1 MQINNSIFGFIYPLT
16 SICNCSLREGV
27 LPNAWK
33 SANIIPLQKISDRI
47 MTMKLV
53 AENTML
59 HVILVYANQVQ
70 FSQQENVSSMR
81 TWRAK

>member
-1 MQINNSIFGFIYPLT
+1 MFGFMYPLT
-16 SICNCSLREGV
+16 RIFYCSLREGV
-27 LPNAWK
+27 LPTAWK
-33 SANIIPLQKISDRI
+33 SANIIHLPKISDRI

-59 HVILVYANQVQ
+59 HVILVYSNQVQ